1 MAEIIW
7 TSFRVQG
14 LPVTPNWAAGNS
26 AQLAKWR
33 PGQAIGVMGGKV
45 AVVDVDPR
53 NGGDVG
59 RTRQMLDGL
68 GVRLYAVVETP
79 GPGGGRHFYVGGIP
93 SWPGA
98 HNLTGWPGIDI
109 QSFGSL
115 LFLPGTQRP
124 KWGGA
129 GYKIIFDNLEALA
142 DGGDPDGAA
151 ALAGWAASATAAM
164 RISSPHRFGTGER
177 PLGGRLP
184 ICRR

>member
-7 TSFRVQG
+7 TSFRVGFCRSPRTGRLATQPS
-14 LPVTPNWAAGNS
+14 LP
-26 AQLAKWR
+26 WR
-33 PGQAIGVMGGKV
+33 PGQAILGVMGGKV

-93 SWPGA
+93 SWPVPTTSPAGRESISNRSA
-98 HNLTGWPGIDI
+98 RCCFCRAPSGQG
-109 QSFGSL
+109 
-115 LFLPGTQRP
+115 
-124 KWGGA
+124 GGA

-151 ALAGWAASATAAM
+151 ALAGWAASATATM
-164 RISSPHRFGTGER
+164 RISSPHRFGTGRR